1 MKTTTFTCT
10 KGAEEI
16 EKSARDKM
24 IMYKIMMGL
33 CPVAVLLSAYVTFY
47 PHGELVLN
55 MYMISLFVLVLV
67 LMGFVFW
74 MFLKVV
80 ERIPSKYEL
89 MPTKEFS
96 WDETHTQF
104 IYKDKDHTLR
114 FKGDDIEKWVSF
126 VNNRTNEST
135 EIITLCDG
143 EKIILEGEWNA
154 EVHDFLNLN
163 RTELALPKPKRWT
176 WSYEVY

>member
-10 KGAEEI
+10 KSAEEI

-55 MYMISLFVLVLV
+55 TYMISLFVLVLV

-80 ERIPSKYEL
+80 ERTPSKYEL

-96 WDETHTQF
+96 WDETTKQF
-104 IYKDKDHTLR
+104 TYKDKDCTLR
-114 FKGDDIEKWVSF
+114 FKGDDIEKWVSY
-126 VNNRTNEST
+126 VNNKSNEPT
-135 EIITLCDG
+135 EIVTLRTG
-143 EKIILEGEWNA
+143 EKFILEGEWNM

-163 RTELALPKPKRWT
+163 RTELNLPKPKRFT
-176 WSYEVY
+176 FSYEIY

>member
-10 KGAEEI
+10 KSAEEI

-33 CPVAVLLSAYVTFY
+33 CPIAVLLSAYVTFY

-96 WDETHTQF
+96 WDETTKQF
-104 IYKDKDHTLR
+104 TYKDKDCTLR
-114 FKGDDIEKWVSF
+114 FKGDDIEKWVSY
-126 VNNRTNEST
+126 VNNKSNEST
-135 EIITLCDG
+135 EIVTLRTG
-143 EKIILEGEWNA
+143 EKFILEGEWNM
-154 EVHDFLNLN
+154 EVHDFLNQNRIDLN
-163 RTELALPKPKRWT
+163 LPKPKRFT
-176 WSYEVY
+176 FSYEIY